1 MPKESRNLSRLSS
14 GSQSLRYKPYSRY
27 GQSGAQESSSTE
39 GEDSVERKEWE
50 EATCPVCMEHPHNA
64 VLLICSSYAKG
75 CRPYMCDTSY
85 RHSNCLDQYRKAH
98 ELRDTLPLAS
108 VGEADVSVT
117 EQAVVNRVDDFEGER
132 GLGPALGRVVRSLG
146 ESGGV
151 DYRREASVEVGDVR
165 DGTSGQSSAGAS
177 NETDNTN
184 TVVPAEDPDAGELL
198 CPLCRGKV
206 KGWKVVEAARSHL
219 NQKLRSCAQESC
231 NFSGPYEEL
240 RKHARCT
247 HPLAR
252 PSEIDRTRQDRWIQ
266 LERQRDLGDVL
277 STIQSTMPGAT
288 VLGDYVIDGDGEGD
302 DEEGDENDF
311 PGDDGNWWTVFL
323 LFQVFGPAASMAGG
337 RGPPSLVRG
346 RYHTPRSSAA
356 RSTLWGEPAQGNSA
370 NRLTGNSSGNNENLG
385 GSIVSRS
392 HRRRSRERGRG
403 HGL

>member
-14 GSQSLRYKPYSRY
+14 DSQSLRYKPYSRY
-27 GQSGAQESSSTE
+27 GQSVAQETSSAD
-39 GEDSVERKEWE
+39 GEDSAERKEWE

-64 VLLICSSYAKG
+64 VLLICSSYGKG

-108 VGEADVSVT
+108 VGEAGVSGT
-117 EQAVVNRVDDFEGER
+117 ERAVLNRVDDFEGER
-132 GLGPALGRVVRSLG
+132 GSGSASERVVRGLG
-146 ESGGV
+146 GNGG
-151 DYRREASVEVGDVR
+151 DNYRREASVEVNDTGD
-165 DGTSGQSSAGAS
+165 DASGQVSVEASSHVG
-177 NETDNTN
+177 NTN
-184 TVVPAEDPDAGELL
+184 SVVPGEDADAGELL

-206 KGWKVVEAARSHL
+206 KGWKVVEAARAHL
-219 NQKLRSCAQESC
+219 NQKTRTCAQESC

-302 DEEGDENDF
+302 DEGGDDNDF

-323 LFQVFGPAASMAGG
+323 LFQVLGPASSIAGS
-337 RGPPSLVRG
+337 RGLPSLVRG
-346 RYHTPRSSAA
+346 RYHPARNSAA
-356 RSTLWGEPAQGNSA
+356 RSTLWGEPVQGNSA
-370 NRLTGNSSGNNENLG
+370 NRLAGNPSGNNENLG
-385 GSIVSRS
+385 GGLGSRS